1 MTDSRSRR
9 ALLKNSRQVQ
19 RRWQGL
25 LNGVVLIASPFQR
38 ERVRVRVALGS
49 NRQTPSPSSSPL
61 DQGERRPSFFTK
73 PSRLINVV
81 ATPLPASPEPCE
93 GGWGVIHRSERR
105 ISERRMAPWLQSLHI
120 YEMASKQRCL
130 WRVVIFLFASL
141 LAVPTTRAHEAR
153 PAYLEIKE
161 TSPNQFSVLWRTP
174 VLAGMRLPVVLT
186 MPGDVKNLK
195 EPVVQELADSLLER
209 RWIDAGATGLA
220 RKRIQF
226 TGLQATI
233 TDVLVGVEMLDGR
246 TWTIIAHPS
255 QPWVQIAASQTWL
268 GVAGAYLRLGIE
280 HIWSGIDHLLFIFAL
295 MILVRGTRRL
305 VATVTAFTVA
315 HSITL
320 AAATLGFVHVQ
331 QKPVEACIALS
342 IVFVAGEIVHARQGW
357 QGWTER
363 WPWVIAFTF
372 GLLHGFGFAGALNA
386 VGLPQTAIP
395 VALLFFNVGVEI
407 GQLLFIAAILSIM
420 SLARWLIRR
429 TAIPKPAW
437 AWRVAPYSIGG
448 LAAFWMIQR
457 IADF

>member
-1 MTDSRSRR
+1 MTDSRSHR

-19 RRWQGL
+19 RRLQRL

-49 NRQTPSPSSSPL
+49 NRQNPSPSSSPL
-61 DQGERRPSFFTK
+61 DQGERRPSFSTK
-73 PSRLINVV
+73 PSR
-81 ATPLPASPEPCE
+81 
-93 GGWGVIHRSERR
+93 
-105 ISERRMAPWLQSLHI
+105 
-120 YEMASKQRCL
+120 L

-141 LAVPTTRAHEAR
+141 LAVATTRAHEAR
-153 PAYLEIKE
+153 PAYLEVKE

-174 VLAGMRLPVVLT
+174 VLAGMRLRVVLT
-186 MPGDVKNLK
+186 MPDDVKNLK

-209 RWIDAGATGLA
+209 RWIDAGANGLA
-220 RKRIQF
+220 GKQIQF
-226 TGLQATI
+226 RGLQLTI
-233 TDVLVGVEMLDGR
+233 TDVLARVEMLDGR
-246 TWTIIAHPS
+246 TWTTIAHPS

-280 HIWSGIDHLLFIFAL
+280 HIWSGIDHLLFILAL

-305 VATVTAFTVA
+305 IATVTAFTVA

-320 AAATLGFVHVQ
+320 AGATLGFVHVP

-342 IVFVAGEIVHARQGW
+342 IVFVACEIVHARQGW

-420 SLARWLIRR
+420 ALGRWLIRR
-429 TAIPKPAW
+429 AAIPQPAW

-448 LAAFWMIQR
+448 VAAFWMIQR
-457 IADF
+457 IAAF

>member
-1 MTDSRSRR
+1 MTDSKIGRP
-9 ALLKNSRQVQ
+9 LLKNSIQVQ
-19 RRWQGL
+19 RRLQGL
-25 LNGVVLIASPFQR
+25 LNGVVLIASLFQR

-49 NRQTPSPSSSPL
+49 DRQNPSPSSSPL
-61 DQGERRPSFFTK
+61 DQGERRPSFSTK
-73 PSRLINVV
+73 PSRLW
-81 ATPLPASPEPCE
+81 C
-93 GGWGVIHRSERR
+93 
-105 ISERRMAPWLQSLHI
+105 
-120 YEMASKQRCL
+120 
-130 WRVVIFLFASL
+130 VVIFLFASL

-161 TSPNQFSVLWRTP
+161 TTPNQFSVLWRTP
-174 VLAGMRLPVVLT
+174 VLAGMRLRVVLT

-195 EPVVQELADSLLER
+195 EPVEQELADSLLER

-220 RKRIQF
+220 GKQIQF
-226 TGLQATI
+226 RGLQLTI
-233 TDVLVGVEMLDGR
+233 TDVLVRVEMLDGR
-246 TWTIIAHPS
+246 KWTTIAHPS

-268 GVAGAYLRLGIE
+268 GVAAAYLRLGIE
-280 HIWSGIDHLLFIFAL
+280 HIWSGIDHLLFILAL

-305 VATVTAFTVA
+305 IATVTAFTVA

-320 AAATLGFVHVQ
+320 AGATLGFVHVP
-331 QKPVEACIALS
+331 QKPVETCIALS
-342 IVFVAGEIVHARQGW
+342 IVFVACEIVHARQGW

-363 WPWVIAFTF
+363 WPWIVAFTF

-420 SLARWLIRR
+420 ALGRWLIRR
-429 TAIPKPAW
+429 AAIPQPAW

-448 LAAFWMIQR
+448 VAAFWMIQR
-457 IADF
+457 IAAF